1 MPSVSQILRQTR
13 EAKGITLDDVAHKTY
28 IKLPYLIALEEG
40 HIDQLLAPVFVYGNI
55 RQYARLL
62 GLNAE
67 ELVLQY
73 QQEARR
79 EHPKLAA
86 MPVLSTADADLV
98 RIPVYAMA
106 EAGNGNGNLRAGANG
121 HAEPETGSVPA
132 DDVLQPITAAEVH
145 LVERKVSMERPHPVA
160 FQGSDK
166 DVAAAQTEAQR
177 IVAEAQREADRLRRD
192 AEKYAFQVLSD
203 LEAELGRTLA
213 IIKNGRQYLQQR
225 RRQRPDA

>member
-1 MPSVSQILRQTR
+1 MSSVSQILRHTR
-13 EAKGITLDDVAHKTY
+13 EAKGITLDEVAHKTY

-40 HIDQLLAPVFVYGNI
+40 HIDKLLAPVFVYGNI

-79 EHPKLAA
+79 DHPKLAA
-86 MPVLSTADADLV
+86 MPVLSTADAELL

-106 EAGNGNGNLRAGANG
+106 ESGTGNGHANG
-121 HAEPETGSVPA
+121 HTNGHASSEPYQAPA
-132 DDVLQPITAAEVH
+132 DDVLQPISAAEVH
-145 LVERKVSMERPHPVA
+145 LVERTVPMERPTPVA
-160 FQGSDK
+160 FHAPEP
-166 DVAAAQTEAQR
+166 DVTGAQAEAQR
-177 IVAEAQREADRLRRD
+177 IIAEARRDADRLRQD
-192 AEKYAFQVLSD
+192 AQKYAFSVLSE
-203 LEAELGRTLA
+203 LEAELGRSLA

-225 RRQRPDA
+225 RRQRPDS